1 MGMNRLLGFLSLSLL
16 AVSASAQSQ
25 PQTDMARRTTS
36 QTSTASTPSYVI
48 GAGDE
53 LRVFVWKNA
62 DLSVDVPVRPDGKIS
77 TPLVPDVMALGRTP
91 TELAADLRTELA
103 KYIQDPVVTVLIK
116 TFASPA
122 SASAIR
128 VIGAA
133 VTPKV
138 VPYRVGLTTLDVLI
152 DVGGLNTFA
161 DGNDAVLIR
170 SDGNGSRTYP
180 LRLADLLRN
189 GEMKA
194 NMNLM
199 PGDVIRI
206 PERWF

>member
-1 MGMNRLLGFLSLSLL
+1 MSTIRFAGILALSLM
-16 AVSASAQSQ
+16 ATSASVQAQ
-25 PQTDMARRTTS
+25 TEMRRTTS
-36 QTSTASTPSYVI
+36 QTSATPSYII

-53 LRVFVWKNA
+53 LRVFVWKNT

-77 TPLVPDVMALGRTP
+77 TPLVPDVQALGKTP
-91 TELAADLRTELA
+91 TELAADLRTALA
-103 KYIQDPVVTVLIK
+103 NYIQDPVVTVLVK

-138 VPYRVGLTTLDVLI
+138 VPYRAGLTTLDVLI

-170 SDGNGSRTYP
+170 NEASGSRTYP